1 MSEKK
6 LNFEI
11 TTPERTVYSDQVD
24 EVILPTPQGEI
35 GILPHHIPL
44 VSILSAG
51 EIRIKKGNEIIHMA
65 TSGGFIE
72 IQPNKVVALAD
83 TAERAE
89 EIDEVKA
96 EEAKKKA
103 QELLKEKRVDAKE
116 FATLTAKIEKEL
128 ARLKVAKRRKRREPR
143 GMGPPGVSNK

>member
-1 MSEKK
+1 MKI
-6 LNFEI
+6 NFEI
-11 TTPERTVYSDQVD
+11 TTPERIVYTDEVD

-51 EIRIKKGNEIIHMA
+51 EIRIKKADEIIQMA

-72 IQPNKVVALAD
+72 VKPNKVVALAD

-89 EIDEVKA
+89 EIDEARA
-96 EEAKKKA
+96 EEARIRA
-103 QELLKEKRVDAKE
+103 QGLLKEKRVDAKE

-128 ARLKVAKRRKRREPR
+128 ARLKVAKRRRRRREP
-143 GMGPPGVSNK
+143 PPATSGLSR